1 MNKLNEGVPP
11 SDNNKYDKVILIQ
24 ALKEEVDELKETI
37 AHMYSQE
44 EMDERSCEIIRLEEE
59 NDKLNKIIKTLK
71 ASFV

>member
-1 MNKLNEGVPP
+1 MTERN
-11 SDNNKYDKVILIQ
+11 
-24 ALKEEVDELKETI
+24 AKEEQI